1 MAGKRWKDAVRER
14 AKPVAR
20 WRVPLP
26 ASALLLAVLAVIHR
40 NDECGVVLMG

>member
-26 ASALLLAVLAVIHR
+26 ASALLLAVIHR